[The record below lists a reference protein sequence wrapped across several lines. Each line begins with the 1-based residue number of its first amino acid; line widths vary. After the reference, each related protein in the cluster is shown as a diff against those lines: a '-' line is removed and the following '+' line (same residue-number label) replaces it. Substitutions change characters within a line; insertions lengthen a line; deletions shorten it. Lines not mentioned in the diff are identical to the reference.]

1 MERQIATR
9 EITAKIEKTFF
20 SFSRP
25 WLWACFLNGPNAAA
39 LVAPTLIRH
48 WLTGT
53 ARIVCAAGVYATV
66 GSPSVC
72 LSVRLSHCSSGGEA
86 VTQCGQCHVH
96 TVGTRLTTDR
106 PSVVL
111 RNMYGT
117 EPRCPDGSHSPVRP
131 SLRHRQT
138 LYDSNT
144 KSGINVSYMARTET
158 SYRPGCGET
167 ICSPPAPMAVRLAA
181 DLRPPADGS
190 AVRTWLSCRQQA
202 FL

>member
-106 PSVVL
+106 PSVML
-111 RNMYGT
+111 RNMYTVQNLDVRMVAILQYGHRFDT
-117 EPRCPDGSHSPVRP
+117 ARPYTTVTRSLLSMSHIWHALKQVIAPGAARRYAPPPRRWQFDSRRIYVRP
-131 SLRHRQT
+131 
-138 LYDSNT
+138 
-144 KSGINVSYMARTET
+144 RTG
-158 SYRPGCGET
+158 PQ
-167 ICSPPAPMAVRLAA
+167 
-181 DLRPPADGS
+181 S
-190 AVRTWLSCRQQA
+190 AHG
-202 FL
+202 